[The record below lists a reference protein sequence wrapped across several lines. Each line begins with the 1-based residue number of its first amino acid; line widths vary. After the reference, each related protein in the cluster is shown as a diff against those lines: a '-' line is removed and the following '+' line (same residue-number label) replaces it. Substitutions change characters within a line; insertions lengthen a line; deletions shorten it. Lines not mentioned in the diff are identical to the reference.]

1 MTLLSGNVGKYEVST
16 GKDVLPK
23 KELLEKAATIKRFEY
38 LPLGNELKKHTDI
51 AEDRLRKVHRF
62 DEEDDKTINRK
73 QTIISNLKQKNI

>member
-62 DEEDDKTINRK
+62 DEEDDKTINSK